1 MSDQTCFRAAD
12 KSRSES
18 QAIDSHRRDSKVK
31 RKISEMK
38 GYGGAALRAIFETLL
53 SPASFCDSPITYQ
66 TNTGIFLFL
75 IELSFAEDKF
85 VIFQFHSR
93 HVVSASFILERV

>member
-18 QAIDSHRRDSKVK
+18 QAIDSYRRDSKVK
-31 RKISEMK
+31 RKISKMK
-38 GYGGAALRAIFETLL
+38 GYGGAALGAIFETLL
-53 SPASFCDSPITYQ
+53 SPAFCDSPITYQ